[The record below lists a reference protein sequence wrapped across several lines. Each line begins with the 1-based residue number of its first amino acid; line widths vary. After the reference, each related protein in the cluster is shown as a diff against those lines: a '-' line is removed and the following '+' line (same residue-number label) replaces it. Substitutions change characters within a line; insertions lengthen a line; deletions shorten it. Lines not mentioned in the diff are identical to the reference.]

1 MFFFSLVLEQPDTKM
16 IREPIWSTWA
26 KYQND
31 INDNLVYDLA
41 ESVHNNE
48 FRGQIQ
54 IDDGWEVV
62 FTSLSSCSLLF
73 FLFLNILLLS

>member
-1 MFFFSLVLEQPDTKM
+1 M

-31 INDNLVYDLA
+31 INDDLVYDLA
-41 ESVHNNE
+41 ESVHNNG

-54 IDDGWEVV
+54 IDDGWEV
-62 FTSLSSCSLLF
+62 SD
-73 FLFLNILLLS
+73 FLH

>member
-1 MFFFSLVLEQPDTKM
+1 MANFQLFTEQPDTKM

-31 INDNLVYDLA
+31 INDDLVYDLA
-41 ESVHNNE
+41 KSVYSNG

-54 IDDGWEVV
+54 IDDGWEV
-62 FTSLSSCSLLF
+62 SRLLCF
-73 FLFLNILLLS
+73 CFL